1 MPGSQGEYRPGGS
14 KAGARHG
21 ALQPQ
26 NSLRSS
32 AGATPNQQQ
41 KPASKWLQGTKKQ
54 QSDTNPRPGILE
66 RVHRIALFA
75 VVGMQQGYATV
86 HEARQFGSI
95 RLGQDVLQG
104 STYGS
109 GTA

>member
-1 MPGSQGEYRPGGS
+1 
-14 KAGARHG
+14 
-21 ALQPQ
+21 
-26 NSLRSS
+26 
-32 AGATPNQQQ
+32 
-41 KPASKWLQGTKKQ
+41 
-54 QSDTNPRPGILE
+54 LE
-66 RVHRIALFA
+66 RVHRIALLA